1 MNSWGTC
8 NLVSSFP
15 GVALSVDCA
24 ELLRSSQW
32 ASWVESDNRDKGM
45 MKWLFQVDYRDVLV
59 LGTCSFLYVCLHH
72 VDAVRLYSDHISL
85 WCRYVNFVQ
94 NICRQRTII
103 HSVTVTWW
111 WVLYRITAV
120 AIVLRHPNDEE
131 MKMQFRILMFG
142 LIVEGSALCTF
153 FALPILRRFSK
164 KIPWHE
170 KLWHSHLVSS
180 IAMLVFWAMVLIV
193 GFGEKLTPILYPC
206 TNSKSSVCSILI
218 SYPG

>member
-1 MNSWGTC
+1 
-8 NLVSSFP
+8 
-15 GVALSVDCA
+15 
-24 ELLRSSQW
+24 
-32 ASWVESDNRDKGM
+32 
-45 MKWLFQVDYRDVLV
+45 MKWLFQDDYRDVLS
-59 LGTCSFLYVCLHH
+59 LGTCSFLYAWLHH
-72 VDAVRLYSDHISL
+72 VDVVQLYSGHLSL
-85 WCRYVNFVQ
+85 CYRYVNFVQ

-103 HSVTVTWW
+103 QCVTVTWW
-111 WVLYRITAV
+111 WVSYRITAV

-153 FALPILRRFSK
+153 LALPILRRVFKS
-164 KIPWHE
+164 IPWHE

-193 GFGEKLTPILYPC
+193 GFGEKLTYILYPC
-206 TNSKSSVCSILI
+206 TDSKSSVCSILI